1 MSHLGMIF
9 PIPEQITNVAEVF
22 LRGERGFL
30 SKTRAACWLVL
41 SLILF
46 AGHVGAQEPNQTDL
60 NGMSIEELA
69 KLKVDSVYGASKF
82 LQKAAGSSSR
92 CHSEL

>member
-1 MSHLGMIF
+1 MNHLGMIY
-9 PIPEQITNVAEVF
+9 PIPEQITNVAEAF
-22 LRGERGFL
+22 PRSERGFL
-30 SKTRAACWLVL
+30 SKTRAACGLAL
-41 SLILF
+41 SLLLF
-46 AGHVGAQEPNQTDL
+46 AGPLKAQEPRQTDL

-69 KLKVDSVYGASKF
+69 KLKVDSVYGVSKF